1 MTRYAKTMSQALA
14 EVQMRELK
22 MNDPKLIKVFD
33 KLKPKDT
40 IKLKVSSGISKGK
53 DFQPYTVRAKN
64 TLRNGVEKIT
74 MILQGNPTG
83 VKRFLYKK
91 DGKVTFAIGDMA
103 ASIDDI
109 KEDAVKAA
117 QDKLDK
123 AKRIQ
128 SLKDRIKDIRDEG
141 ARADA
146 MRAMRT
152 KRGVDPAD
160 VDDDATDDDMKAAS
174 KNIIMQLRKSVSLG
188 KNFKVEFGD
197 KKKMAVDPKIA
208 QAVMNKYM
216 SFRKPMD
223 KEKFQSKI
231 AKSYKDMLRAMKE
244 SIHEEEEK
252 PDNTKFTD
260 RIKKA
265 QERVKNATKGTQ
277 EHSDALDAL
286 KNAKDAYAE
295 YRKKTTGGKVKSALK
310 KAAIGGALGA
320 IATAKLGDSYDPKI
334 KREAILDR
342 IDKKL
347 EEKKNG

>member
-1 MTRYAKTMSQALA
+1 M
-14 EVQMRELK
+14 
-22 MNDPKLIKVFD
+22 
-33 KLKPKDT
+33 
-40 IKLKVSSGISKGK
+40 
-53 DFQPYTVRAKN
+53 
-64 TLRNGVEKIT
+64 
-74 MILQGNPTG
+74 
-83 VKRFLYKK
+83 
-91 DGKVTFAIGDMA
+91 
-103 ASIDDI
+103 
-109 KEDAVKAA
+109 
-117 QDKLDK
+117 KLDK
-123 AKRIQ
+123 AKKIQ
-128 SLKDRIKDIRDEG
+128 DLKDKIKDIRDEG

-160 VDDDATDDDMKAAS
+160 IDTDATDDDMKAAS

-252 PDNTKFTD
+252 PVKPEKPEKPDSPKFTD

-265 QERVKNATKGTQ
+265 QERLKNATKGTQ
-277 EHSDALDAL
+277 EHSDAIDAL

-295 YRKKTTGGKVKSALK
+295 YKKKSAGKLKRAGAKLKSGLKKTATGLK
-310 KAAIGGALGA
+310 KTAIATGIGA